1 MVANAAIGLRL
12 AEGLRDKL
20 AAHANLNHRSLNG
33 EITARLEASFR
44 SEARVAQE
52 LFDAIA
58 LPRVVRMTSSS
69 TSADRTR
76 ILNAARHLPIE
87 RAVFAAKANDLNK
100 AVLVLILETPRVTF
114 LLDGSWI
121 NMARSPREAEV
132 QEIFQGLDRL
142 GVLDNAEYCTHL
154 VDDTSELPPEQA
166 LERIAKTGHLAPL
179 SNLADFL
186 RVLAQ
191 HEFFDPADYRATAA
205 EGRRHPPGRSD
216 IDKPDPAAKTEFTGG
231 RAP

>member
-1 MVANAAIGLRL
+1 MTSVSIGLRVS
-12 AEGLRDKL
+12 EGLRDKL
-20 AAHANLNHRSLNG
+20 ATQANLNHRSLNG

-58 LPRVVRMTSSS
+58 LPRVVRMTSSN
-69 TSADRTR
+69 TNADKTR

-121 NMARSPREAEV
+121 NMARSSREAEV

-142 GVLDNAEYCTHL
+142 GVLDNAEYCSHL
-154 VDDTSELPPEQA
+154 VDDTSQLPPEQA
-166 LERIAKTGHLAPL
+166 LEQIAKTGHLAPL
-179 SNLADFL
+179 RNLADYL

-191 HEFFDPADYRATAA
+191 HEYFDPADYRATAS
-205 EGRRHPPGRSD
+205 EGRHPPGRSD
-216 IDKPDPAAKTEFTGG
+216 VSDLAKKAERLGG
-231 RAP
+231 QAL